1 MNEDNQT
8 PNPFPPMI
16 PAAGRILDPQYS
28 RLGEHPED
36 RRELGGL
43 LGVIEAVLRHPR
55 RVVFHLHQSGP
66 ERLIG
71 ALLALAI
78 VCSLVYG
85 VIVGSFSGGTQL
97 WAAPVKIALGL
108 LFSSFIC
115 LPSLYIFACLGG
127 SQARLVEVLGL
138 LAGLLALATLLLIG
152 FAPVAWIFSQST
164 ESVAGMGML
173 HVAFWIVSVGFG
185 ARFLQSGFRH
195 LAIRSPAGINVWI
208 LIFLLVVMQMT
219 TALRPLVGK
228 ADTLLPKE
236 KKFFLVHWVDC
247 MDGAKETRGAAK
259 PE

>member
-1 MNEDNQT
+1 MNENNQT
-8 PNPFPPMI
+8 PNQFPPMI
-16 PAAGRILDPQYS
+16 PAASRIPDPQYLP
-28 RLGEHPED
+28 LGEHPDD
-36 RRELGGL
+36 RSELGGL
-43 LGVIEAVLRHPR
+43 
-55 RVVFHLHQSGP
+55 
-66 ERLIG
+66 
-71 ALLALAI
+71 
-78 VCSLVYG
+78 
-85 VIVGSFSGGTQL
+85 
-97 WAAPVKIALGL
+97 
-108 LFSSFIC
+108 
-115 LPSLYIFACLGG
+115 
-127 SQARLVEVLGL
+127 LGL

>member
-1 MNEDNQT
+1 MNENNQT
-8 PNPFPPMI
+8 PNQFPPMI
-16 PAAGRILDPQYS
+16 PAASRIPDPQYLP
-28 RLGEHPED
+28 LGEHPDD
-36 RRELGGL
+36 RSELGGL

-97 WAAPVKIALGL
+97 WAAPMKIALGL

-208 LIFLLVVMQMT
+208 LIFL
-219 TALRPLVGK
+219 AGRSGS
-228 ADTLLPKE
+228 
-236 KKFFLVHWVDC
+236 
-247 MDGAKETRGAAK
+247 RR
-259 PE
+259 